1 MNPNTP
7 RGLALIVSLIVSAVA
22 VIIYSGYCFFI
33 TEYIDWLAVF
43 IMFLVVVVVSFL
55 VFSFVLERFINKK
68 IKLIYKT
75 IHNLK
80 ITKDVDLKAD
90 MSTDVLDEVN
100 EEVMEWAETKKQEV
114 EALKTQEK
122 FRREFI
128 GNLSHELK
136 TPAFNIQ
143 GYLLTLLEGGLE
155 DPSVNRKYLL
165 KAEKSTERLINIVN
179 DLDTISGLEAGQL
192 KPDMQ
197 RVDILELTK
206 DVMDAFEMKANKAKI
221 KLTFKKNYDT
231 PLWVKADKKRIREVL
246 ANLILNSINYG
257 KENGSTEVRFYDM
270 DERLLVEVADNGIGI
285 AAKQLPRLFER
296 FYRVDESR
304 SRDKGGTGLGLA
316 IAKHIMDAHRQTIN
330 VRSTEGIGSTFSFTL
345 KKV

>member
-1 MNPNTP
+1 MNSDSPK
-7 RGLALIVSLIVSAVA
+7 GLALIVSLIVAAIAVA
-22 VIIYSGYCFFI
+22 IYTGYCFFNSGH
-33 TEYIDWLAVF
+33 IDWFASFV
-43 IMFLVVVVVSFL
+43 MSLVIAAVSFL

-80 ITKDVDLKAD
+80 FTRNADLKAD
-90 MSTDVLDEVN
+90 MRTDVLNEVN
-100 EEVMEWAETKKQEV
+100 EEVIEWAEKNKQEV

-128 GNLSHELK
+128 GNLSHEMK

-155 DPSVNRKYLL
+155 DPSINRKYLE

-179 DLDTISGLEAGQL
+179 DLDTISGLEVGQL
-192 KPDMQ
+192 KPDLQ
-197 RVDILELTK
+197 RMDIVEVTK
-206 DVMDAFEMKANKAKI
+206 DVLDSFEMTTSKAKI
-221 KLTFKKNYDT
+221 KLTFNKSYDA
-231 PLWVKADKKRIREVL
+231 PIWVMADRKGIRQVL
-246 ANLILNSINYG
+246 VNLILNSINYG
-257 KENGSTEVRFYDM
+257 KENGTTEVRFYDM
-270 DERLLVEVADNGIGI
+270 DERLLVEVADDGIGI
-285 AAKQLPRLFER
+285 AAKSLPRLFER

-316 IAKHIMDAHRQTIN
+316 IVKHIMDAHRQTIN

-345 KKV
+345 KKA